1 MRLLRT
7 KESQPRRMGEYYACA
22 CSRRV
27 QRVDRVRPARALLE
41 LPDLAKH
48 AVLTDARTRLWSVR
62 GCSSFAR
69 SEKSPLRVVQCY
81 YCIAG
86 LGQGRSA
93 VRAPTKFWFV
103 GTLKEV
109 YMCPGMLPCWT
120 PYRRA
125 RAGSQGRRAGARGM
139 LRALLVAC
147 TAGLPF
153 RAAATFLQPQCFV
166 PVNMDG
172 FTNDVGLSEAM
183 WAGVA
188 EKPGRLH
195 TQNSSGSHFCVL
207 TPKAF
212 GARAHHAWAC
222 VEPRV
227 QRKPKRGAC
236 HLGATTRGFAVARV

>member
-1 MRLLRT
+1 MTVLQSLSPGPVT
-7 KESQPRRMGEYYACA
+7 VFGEAFLCLNQGVPV
-22 CSRRV
+22 CC
-27 QRVDRVRPARALLE
+27 PAGHRI
-41 LPDLAKH
+41 
-48 AVLTDARTRLWSVR
+48 
-62 GCSSFAR
+62 G
-69 SEKSPLRVVQCY
+69 
-81 YCIAG
+81 G
-86 LGQGRSA
+86 
-93 VRAPTKFWFV
+93 
-103 GTLKEV
+103 
-109 YMCPGMLPCWT
+109 PG
-120 PYRRA
+120 RA
-125 RAGSQGRRAGARGM
+125 RGRRAGARGM

-147 TAGLPF
+147 AAGLPF

-195 TQNSSGSHFCVL
+195 TQKPSGSHFCAL

-212 GARAHHAWAC
+212 GARAHHAWTC